1 MNQSTQV
8 LFFHQTNQMD
18 EITLHLFMKK
28 KTFIYKLCNKIKKI
42 FLQNLFTKELKQYDA
57 KLYFEMLI

>member
-1 MNQSTQV
+1 M
-8 LFFHQTNQMD
+8 FFSKRFSWKD
-18 EITLHLFMKK
+18 KLHLFMKK